1 MHQHYLANILHK
13 HISPNKNL
21 YLSRYWYSTEI
32 CNLFHPKKKFHSSVR
47 DFILQ
52 KIRSFSKYLDYLY
65 GWYDFVEGGEDKNPN
80 ISEYD
85 TAIIK
90 ANVCSLKHLYEL
102 EISYP
107 GFVND
112 K

>member
-1 MHQHYLANILHK
+1 MLKCSQ
-13 HISPNKNL
+13 
-21 YLSRYWYSTEI
+21 LSCATNQI
-32 CNLFHPKKKFHSSVR
+32 IF
-47 DFILQ
+47 
-52 KIRSFSKYLDYLY
+52 KYLDSIDV
-65 GWYDFVEGGEDKNPN
+65 WYDCAEGGEDKNPN

-90 ANVCSLKHLYEL
+90 ANICSLKHLYEL